1 MIDAL
6 KEKKEYK
13 SGGTGELI
21 FTGTFQEYY
30 TNMGAVLG
38 LDVKATDSL
47 LDNYTTVATSIANMR
62 SNISSVSLDEEGINI
77 LQFQKSYNAAA
88 RVMTALDEA
97 VGTIINNMGVVGR

>member
-1 MIDAL
+1 MKQKLLILVTAFTL
-6 KEKKEYK
+6 
-13 SGGTGELI
+13 SGFSANAQFI
-21 FTGTFQEYY
+21 V
-30 TNMGAVLG
+30 N
-38 LDVKATDSL
+38 DPI
-47 LDNYTTVATSIANMR
+47 NVATSIANMR